1 VVAREARTTSE
12 EDMRTLLGALTLV
25 IAAVPA
31 MAQTPPPAPPPVGCS
46 TAGLPAPQI
55 KLVGGK
61 FVHVRP
67 LATVLDAAIDDF
79 GQSGGSDALSVYCV
93 TGTANA
99 ARGSLAMCLTGERC
113 PWR

>member
-1 VVAREARTTSE
+1 
-12 EDMRTLLGALTLV
+12 MRTLLGALTLA

-31 MAQTPPPAPPPVGCS
+31 LAQTPPPAPPPAPPPVGCP

-67 LATVLDAAIDDF
+67 FATILDAAIDDF
-79 GQSGGSDALSVYCV
+79 GQSGAGGDALSVYCV